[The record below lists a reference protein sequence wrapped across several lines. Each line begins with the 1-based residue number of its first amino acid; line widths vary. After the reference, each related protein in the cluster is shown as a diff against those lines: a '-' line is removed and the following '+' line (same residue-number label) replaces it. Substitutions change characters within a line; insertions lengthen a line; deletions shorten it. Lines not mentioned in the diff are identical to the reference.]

1 MNVKAVLLI
10 LVIFLATGLMET
22 NRFPG
27 TRYLLYSRRLTVP
40 EPSGLVL
47 GDRNTLW
54 TVSDHSG
61 DLYQLDVEGNLI
73 HRISFDGGDL
83 EGITLVD
90 SFFYVLQEQG
100 MIRKV
105 DFSGNTVET
114 FSIELSSSNKTH
126 LEGITFNSDN
136 RHFYLLNEKNESL
149 LLECDESFRVL
160 TETVLDD
167 ADDYSG
173 LTWDAAKNG
182 LWMLS
187 HESRS
192 LMFWDLKT
200 KQTTS
205 SLKLDIEQAEGV
217 ALDPVSQR
225 IYIVGDEDRR
235 LFVYGYRME
244 VMR

>member
-1 MNVKAVLLI
+1 MNVKTVLLI

-22 NRFPG
+22 NRFPC

-40 EPSGLVL
+40 EPSGLVFA
-47 GDRNTLW
+47 DRNTLW

-136 RHFYLLNEKNESL
+136 RHFYILNEKNESL

-160 TETVLDD
+160 TETVLDE

-200 KQTTS
+200 KQTRS